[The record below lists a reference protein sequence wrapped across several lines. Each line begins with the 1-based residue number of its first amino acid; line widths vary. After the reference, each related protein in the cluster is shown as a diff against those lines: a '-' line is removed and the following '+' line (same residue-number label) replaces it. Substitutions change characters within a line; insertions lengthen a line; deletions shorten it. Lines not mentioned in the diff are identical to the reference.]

1 MPRWCAPIATSACS
15 GLDRSSA
22 CWGDWFNL
30 IASAALVAE
39 LTQSGLA
46 VGSLFVVRTLAP
58 FLLSPIAGVVA
69 DRYDRKWIL
78 ILSDLSRS
86 AVVFCFLLV
95 RDPGDVWLL
104 YALTALQLG
113 LSAFYFPAR
122 NAMLPD
128 VVTPAELG
136 AANALSSATWSVML
150 AVGAALGGLVAGAW
164 GSYTAFVVDGST
176 FILSAS
182 LTLLVT
188 LAAKPANSGNK
199 SVGAALREYMEG
211 VRYLNQ
217 HRDTLLITC
226 QKAINALFLSS
237 SFQVLQVAIAQQIF
251 TVGEG
256 GGISLGLMFGLAG
269 IGTGIGPMFARYI
282 TGDDNRRLR
291 WGIAAGYLIG
301 GLGLV
306 ISAPL
311 FNFGTFLLGT
321 LIRGIGGGIIWVFA
335 TQLLM
340 QVVPGPVRGR
350 IFATEFAFFYLG
362 SALGATVIGA
372 LLDAQAS
379 ISAIIGGMAVF
390 DRSWYGRVLVE
401 RIEKFCDEDDWMR
414 AYSEIND
421 FEEMLARRN
430 ILLLKFWIHISPEEQ
445 LRRFKA
451 REKVSFKKYKIT
463 DEDWRNRDKNRLY
476 DKAAEEIKSK
486 GAKAMIRSQIAT
498 LGTYVLI
505 VVPGTSNQGGVR
517 GGFGGVLP
525 HRLPGSQQQF
535 GTVRRDALFE
545 TRVDRR

>member
-1 MPRWCAPIATSACS
+1 MKPKGASLSVQTIKSPTIGYAE
-15 GLDRSSA
+15 LVRSNRNFRLLWFGQIISLL
-22 CWGDWFNL
+22 GDWFNL
-30 IASAALVAE
+30 IASAALVAH

-58 FLLSPIAGVVA
+58 FLLSPLAGVVA

-78 ILSDLSRS
+78 ILSDLSRA

-95 RDPGDVWLL
+95 RDPDDVWLL

-164 GSYTAFVVDGST
+164 GNYTAFVVDGGS
-176 FILSAS
+176 FILSS
-182 LTLLVT
+182 LLTLLVV
-188 LAAKPANSGNK
+188 LPIKPLKSGGAKTVA
-199 SVGAALREYMEG
+199 AALSEYMEG
-211 VRYLNQ
+211 VRYLGQ
-217 HRDTLLITC
+217 HQDTLLITF

-237 SFQVLQVAIAQQIF
+237 SFQVLQVAVAQQVF
-251 TVGEG
+251 TLGEG

-269 IGTGIGPMFARYI
+269 IGTGIGPMFARYL

-301 GLGLV
+301 SLGLV

-311 FNFGTFLLGT
+311 FNLGTFLVGT

-362 SALGATVIGA
+362 SALAAMAVGA
-372 LLDAQAS
+372 LLEAGVS
-379 ISAIIGGMAVF
+379 ISVIIGGMAALSLIPCAV
-390 DRSWYGRVLVE
+390 WVL
-401 RIEKFCDEDDWMR
+401 W
-414 AYSEIND
+414 
-421 FEEMLARRN
+421 
-430 ILLLKFWIHISPEEQ
+430 
-445 LRRFKA
+445 LRRVEKA
-451 REKVSFKKYKIT
+451 
-463 DEDWRNRDKNRLY
+463 NPQG
-476 DKAAEEIKSK
+476 EI
-486 GAKAMIRSQIAT
+486 
-498 LGTYVLI
+498 
-505 VVPGTSNQGGVR
+505 GGS
-517 GGFGGVLP
+517 
-525 HRLPGSQQQF
+525 GS
-535 GTVRRDALFE
+535 
-545 TRVDRR
+545 